1 MPQYDYDYS
10 SLPLMGSPGTTEPS
24 RDITIPNALRAQVTN
39 LEYNGIT
46 TDGSY
51 SLTIVGDDGSSATS
65 DAFAAVSQTAA
76 QICAGIV
83 AGCLSN
89 PTFAG
94 LISGAEVATTD
105 NVVVSFLARGVE
117 YTVTAN
123 VPGSAPTQSNTT
135 EAGYTEVSLGIILQA
150 DSTGGYTTTYTDAA
164 LALGVVIRNDDIV
177 QPLHLSSVEGY
188 TGPTQMTLRQQGTV
202 VVDVASGVTVYRGN
216 KAYFNPT
223 TKKWSNATTGSHV
236 LVEGAQWRT
245 GATGP
250 AKAVVYVQLPSET

>member
-1 MPQYDYDYS
+1 MPQYDYDYDG
-10 SLPLMGSPGTTEPS
+10 LPLAGSPGTTEPS
-24 RDITIPNALRAQVTN
+24 RDITIQNVLRAQVTN

-46 TDGSY
+46 TDGDY

-65 DAFAAVSQTAA
+65 DVFAAVSKTAA
-76 QICAGIV
+76 QICAGV
-83 AGCLSN
+83 AAGCLSN

-94 LISGAEVATTD
+94 LISGAVVITTD
-105 NVVVSFLARGVE
+105 NVEVSFQARGVE
-117 YTVTAN
+117 YEVTAN

-135 EAGYTEVSLGIILQA
+135 TAGYTEVSLGIILQA
-150 DSTGGYTTTYTDAA
+150 DSTGGYTTSYTDAA
-164 LALGVVIRNDDIV
+164 LALGVVVRNSDIC

-188 TGPTQMTLRQQGTV
+188 TGPTQMTLRQEGTV

-216 KAYFNPT
+216 KVYFNPT
-223 TKKWSNATTGSHV
+223 TKKWSNASSGSHV

-250 AKAVVYVQLPSET
+250 AKAVVFVQLPSET

>member
-1 MPQYDYDYS
+1 MPQFDYDYDG
-10 SLPLMGSPGTTEPS
+10 LPLAGSPGTTEPS
-24 RDITIPNALRAQVTN
+24 RDITIQNVLRAQVTN

-46 TDGSY
+46 TDGDY

-65 DAFAAVSQTAA
+65 DVFAAVSKTAA

-89 PTFAG
+89 PT
-94 LISGAEVATTD
+94 
-105 NVVVSFLARGVE
+105 
-117 YTVTAN
+117 
-123 VPGSAPTQSNTT
+123 
-135 EAGYTEVSLGIILQA
+135 
-150 DSTGGYTTTYTDAA
+150 GGYTTSYTDAA
-164 LALGVVIRNDDIV
+164 LALGVVIRNSDIC

-188 TGPTQMTLRQQGTV
+188 TGPTQMTLRQEGTV

-216 KAYFNPT
+216 KVYFNPT
-223 TKKWSNATTGSHV
+223 TKKWSNASSGSHV

-250 AKAVVYVQLPSET
+250 AKAVAFVQLPSET